1 MNTRRITSRSEKLRP
16 YLKKTWSYR
25 SMAWVLAKR
34 DIKIKYAQSL
44 VGIGWVVLQPLVA
57 VAVYTIFFSRLLNL
71 DTPYPYVLF
80 VVSGVI
86 FWSLFNYIF
95 SQGSNA
101 LLQNQDLIRKLYFP
115 RVLLPVSKVLVALT
129 EFVIV
134 FGLFVGL
141 LIYYGIP
148 LSIKCLVLVPVLLG
162 TACFGLGLAL
172 LLSAA
177 TIRNRDLHHIVP
189 FLVYF
194 GIWLTPVF
202 YPVTIIPST
211 YAKWLYVNPMTSYIQ
226 WFRWGFFS
234 EPIDY
239 FSWIGVLLG
248 LLVCLAGILV
258 FKAQEDKIADSV

>member
-1 MNTRRITSRSEKLRP
+1 MNVRVITSRPEKFRS
-16 YLKKTWSYR
+16 YLKKVWHYR

-71 DTPYPYVLF
+71 DTAYPYVLF

-115 RVLLPVSKVLVALT
+115 RVLLPFSKVLVAIT

-134 FGLFVGL
+134 FGLFLGL
-141 LIYYGIP
+141 LVFYGIP
-148 LSIKCLVLVPVLLG
+148 PSLKWLVLIPVFLG
-162 TACFGLGLAL
+162 IASFGLGLAL

-177 TIRNRDLHHIVP
+177 TIRNRDLHHFVP
-189 FLVYF
+189 FLIYF

-202 YPVTIIPST
+202 YPVTIIPSA
-211 YAKWLYVNPMTSYIQ
+211 YAKWLYVNPMASYIQ

-234 EPIDY
+234 EPIHT
-239 FSWIGVLLG
+239 FSWTGILLG
-248 LLVCLAGILV
+248 LIVFFAGIFV
-258 FKAQEDKIADSV
+258 FKAQEAKIADSL